1 MRPPFARPT
10 EDQEMKPIAV
20 TVCLAISCLAAN
32 LANAAESGTI
42 ELHSKM
48 KIERMQTDYNCG
60 AAGKLAVTYV
70 NADPNFIALVALPKQ
85 TQPLVFTS
93 VMSGSGTRY
102 AAGKYIWWTKG
113 NSASLYDT
121 TLGDNAP
128 PTMTCNAS

>member
-1 MRPPFARPT
+1 
-10 EDQEMKPIAV
+10 MKPIAV
-20 TVCLAISCLAAN
+20 TVCLASSCLSAN
-32 LANAAESGTI
+32 LANAAENGTI
-42 ELHSKM
+42 ELHSKT
-48 KIERMQTDYNCG
+48 KIERMQADYNCG

-85 TQPLVFTS
+85 PQPLVFTS
-93 VMSGSGTRY
+93 VISGSGTRY